1 MKIYEIKIPFYIIC
15 WKFTFHIMLILI
27 NGNSILYIFLISF
40 PPCSPFK
47 QHLQI
52 CSCVCVFVNITCW
65 IYSFL
70 LTMVSG
76 FTMLHW
82 TGSKGQHPQEMLII
96 LLQYYLLCLGVR
108 IWILPLSMLTCLLIL
123 ILSWSPLWHTVSQH
137 TSWYSSSYKI
147 SISSFVIFLSHRYR
161 SHGVE
166 VSTSDE
172 IPIIHWSLHCVQ
184 YVFFC
189 ESLMMWFYVIVF
201 TC

>member
-82 TGSKGQHPQEMLII
+82 TGSKGHHPQEMLII

-123 ILSWSPLWHTVSQH
+123 ILSWSPLWHNFYDTLFHNILPDILALTRFLFHHLLFSWVTGTGTV
-137 TSWYSSSYKI
+137 
-147 SISSFVIFLSHRYR
+147 V
-161 SHGVE
+161 
-166 VSTSDE
+166 
-172 IPIIHWSLHCVQ
+172 
-184 YVFFC
+184 
-189 ESLMMWFYVIVF
+189 
-201 TC
+201 